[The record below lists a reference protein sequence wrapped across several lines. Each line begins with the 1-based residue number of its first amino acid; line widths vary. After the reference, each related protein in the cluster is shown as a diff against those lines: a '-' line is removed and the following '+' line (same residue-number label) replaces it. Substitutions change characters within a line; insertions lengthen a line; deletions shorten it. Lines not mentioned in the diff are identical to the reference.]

1 MKIAILSHNLSSN
14 AAMRAHRLAVASRT
28 FAEVKMIGPVERTGL
43 WPALPSETWIKTV
56 EEKRFPRFFLSLLQ
70 LVEEADGDVLIAVKP
85 QLASFGTGLIAA
97 EQRQIP
103 LILDHDDLDVAFT
116 PRAEWAE
123 RRSMADLRRPSS
135 AIYVSLLTKASQ
147 GAAAITV
154 ASTALQK
161 RFGGTLIPHGS
172 ITEIFTPDK
181 INREK
186 VRREF
191 GFTGPTILFAGT
203 PRWHKGLK
211 PLAKA
216 VSKVPGAQLAVLCRP
231 EDLSEAQWKRY
242 PLLRLPMISYREF
255 PKLLAAA
262 DVVAIPQLDTETSRH
277 QMPMKVYDCMAMAK
291 PIVASAISDLPTT
304 LEGCGRLVPP
314 GDVSKLA
321 EAISELLNN
330 PAESRI
336 LGERARARCLT
347 DYSIQSFGEKLRE
360 VVDRVIA
367 QNRADA
373 KMCD

>member
-1 MKIAILSHNLSSN
+1 MKITILSHNLSSN
-14 AAMRAHRLAVASRT
+14 AAMRAHRLAVAART

-43 WPALPSETWIKTV
+43 WPALPPETWIKTV

-70 LVEEADGDVLIAVKP
+70 LVNEADGDVLIAVKP

-97 EQRQIP
+97 EQRQVP

-123 RRSMADLRRPSS
+123 RPSMADLRRPSS
-135 AIYVSLLTKASQ
+135 AIYVSMLTMASP

-172 ITEIFTPDK
+172 ITEIFNPDT

-191 GFTGPTILFAGT
+191 GFTSPTILFAGT

-216 VSKVPGAQLAVLCRP
+216 VSSVAGARLAVLCRP

-262 DVVAIPQLDTETSRH
+262 DIVAIPQLDTEPTRY

-291 PIVASAISDLPTT
+291 PIVASAISDLPTA

-330 PAESRI
+330 PAEARI
-336 LGERARARCLT
+336 LGERARTRCLER
-347 DYSIQSFGEKLRE
+347 YSMQRVGELLRE
-360 VVDRVIA
+360 VVDGVL
-367 QNRADA
+367 DSEHPHH
-373 KMCD
+373 